1 MADADPFHRVVDHL
15 RPWRSSSRWR
25 RLFFAPIMLRKVGM
39 LIPNASVISGSRLPA
54 FRICAAR
61 WANRVRS
68 GSGIGPRGLWGLAM

>member
-1 MADADPFHRVVDHL
+1 
-15 RPWRSSSRWR
+15 
-25 RLFFAPIMLRKVGM
+25 MLRKVGM